1 MIMKEQY
8 HEVYGWMPTEIINHL
23 PAIDR
28 QKMFFNWILK
38 KPTSTGWFITRTVVA
53 SLGDKFITYMV
64 DGIIRALEENDEPVT
79 RDILIEEL
87 TSLMESFSTDANIL
101 ADYVREYREEV
112 LGLDDD
118 YYEDEKE
125 EGRDIVS
132 RSKTFKRD
140 SQGRFTR

>member
-1 MIMKEQY
+1 MKEQY

-23 PAIDR
+23 PSEDR
-28 QKMFFNWILK
+28 QKMFLNWILK

-79 RDILIEEL
+79 KDVLIDEL